1 MTEVCYAI
9 HGEASGSPLT
19 YGGRVI
25 THNNREEMEFLFPG
39 ARVVEIG
46 SLIPPQDRIALSEH
60 PDMAA
65 VSFPL
70 RREDFR

>member
-1 MTEVCYAI
+1 MTGTCYAI

-25 THNNREEMEFLFPG
+25 AHNDRAEMEFLFPG
-39 ARVVEIG
+39 ARIVEIG
-46 SLIPPQDRIALSEH
+46 SLIPPQDRIALREH

-65 VSFPL
+65 VAFPL
-70 RREDFR
+70 KREDFR